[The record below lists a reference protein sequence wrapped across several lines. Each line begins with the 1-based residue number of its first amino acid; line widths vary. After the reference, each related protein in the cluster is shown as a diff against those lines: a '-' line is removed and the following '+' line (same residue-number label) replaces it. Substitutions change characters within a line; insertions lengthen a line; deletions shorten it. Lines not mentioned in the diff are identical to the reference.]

1 MDIYEGNRKEG
12 ARMLLE
18 LSNDI
23 WLVGSGRVLKPK
35 PDAASMDVVE
45 EPKGT
50 WILDNIV
57 VEVGLVPRQ
66 ELSQL
71 SADVGSTRATLRF
84 AEAKAQVGL
93 LHKSTGR
100 TLPLIAY
107 HYRSC
112 YGQMCPKALFWLGL

>member
-1 MDIYEGNRKEG
+1 MMDIYEGNRKEG

-57 VEVGLVPRQ
+57 VEVG
-66 ELSQL
+66 
-71 SADVGSTRATLRF
+71 
-84 AEAKAQVGL
+84 
-93 LHKSTGR
+93 
-100 TLPLIAY
+100 
-107 HYRSC
+107 
-112 YGQMCPKALFWLGL
+112 